1 MTAPTAMKEFL
12 SVNRLAFAA
21 ISTSEK
27 DALYLLFPLS
37 TPARLA
43 KGTVCNRLLLQCKAR
58 SLIAKRLPETYRD
71 QRRLPCSPNIPTLP
85 SITF

>member
-27 DALYLLFPLS
+27 DNPVSVVPTF
-37 TPARLA
+37 
-43 KGTVCNRLLLQCKAR
+43 
-58 SLIAKRLPETYRD
+58 D
-71 QRRLPCSPNIPTLP
+71 PCSLSKRDSLQ
-85 SITF
+85 SITIAV